1 MAQRASDGT
10 AKKGGLFDD
19 LSMAQVIAGA
29 LAAVT
34 SMLLAS
40 QIGIYGS
47 VIGVGVGSVVSA
59 VASQLYKKFLQR
71 SADKLRDFAPGET
84 LSMTKAEAEKDGG
97 EGDAASNEDAGKTS
111 VLPADG
117 RTAVLK
123 TAPVEVGRTPRLDDA
138 AQEGDVTARRALAQR
153 DHKKRVK
160 RGVLI
165 VSIVSALAAVAVSA
179 VVIYA
184 VSAGQGVG
192 VKTEPIISTPRSQP
206 SNDSG
211 TTDSSADKG
220 SSSNSSDSKDNSTND
235 SSKDTGKDQ
244 GDQSGSNTDG
254 SGSNSNAGSGS
265 GSGSTSGDG
274 SGSSGSGSGSGSDS
288 GSGSGS
294 GSGDTSDGGSGG
306 TGGNLSDGGSTGSG
320 SGSSGSGSGSSSGS
334 GSTSASG
341 TSANTSSGTGTAG
354 TAGTAAATA
363 ATAAAT
369 S

>member
-84 LSMTKAEAEKDGG
+84 LSMTKTEAEKDGG

-220 SSSNSSDSKDNSTND
+220 SSSNSSDSKDNATND

-265 GSGSTSGDG
+265 GSGSGSDSG
-274 SGSSGSGSGSGSDS
+274 SSSGSGSGDA
-288 GSGSGS
+288 
-294 GSGDTSDGGSGG
+294 SDGGSGG

-320 SGSSGSGSGSSSGS
+320 SGSSGSGSGSSSSS
-334 GSTSASG
+334 GSSSASG
-341 TSANTSSGTGTAG
+341 TSANTSSSTGTAG

-363 ATAAAT
+363 ATAAET

>member
-84 LSMTKAEAEKDGG
+84 LSMTKTEKGGG
-97 EGDAASNEDAGKTS
+97 EGDATSNEDAGKTS
-111 VLPADG
+111 ALPADG

-220 SSSNSSDSKDNSTND
+220 SSSNSSDSKDNATSD

-288 GSGSGS
+288 GSSSGS
-294 GSGDTSDGGSGG
+294 GSGDASD
-306 TGGNLSDGGSTGSG
+306 LSLIHI
-320 SGSSGSGSGSSSGS
+320 
-334 GSTSASG
+334 
-341 TSANTSSGTGTAG
+341 
-354 TAGTAAATA
+354 
-363 ATAAAT
+363 
-369 S
+369 

>member
-84 LSMTKAEAEKDGG
+84 LSMTKTEAEKGG
-97 EGDAASNEDAGKTS
+97 DEGDAASNEDAGKTS

-220 SSSNSSDSKDNSTND
+220 SSSNSSDSKDNATSD

-254 SGSNSNAGSGS
+254 SGSNSGSGS

-288 GSGSGS
+288 GSSSGS
-294 GSGDTSDGGSGG
+294 GSGDASDGGSGG

-341 TSANTSSGTGTAG
+341 TSANTSSSTGAAG

-363 ATAAAT
+363 ATASAT

>member
-84 LSMTKAEAEKDGG
+84 LSMTKTEAEKGG
-97 EGDAASNEDAGKTS
+97 DEGDAASNEDAGKTS

-160 RGVLI
+160 RGALI
-165 VSIVSALAAVAVSA
+165 VSVVSALAAVAVSA

-184 VSAGQGVG
+184 MSAGEGVG
-192 VKTEPIISTPRSQP
+192 AKTEPIISTPRSQP
-206 SNDSG
+206 SNDGG

-220 SSSNSSDSKDNSTND
+220 SSSNSSDSKDNATSD

-288 GSGSGS
+288 GSSSGS
-294 GSGDTSDGGSGG
+294 GSGDASDGGSGG

-320 SGSSGSGSGSSSGS
+320 SGSSGSGSGSGS
-334 GSTSASG
+334 GSSSASG
-341 TSANTSSGTGTAG
+341 TSANTSSSTGAAG

>member
-84 LSMTKAEAEKDGG
+84 LSMTKTEAEKDGD
-97 EGDAASNEDAGKTS
+97 EGGAASNEDAGKTS

-220 SSSNSSDSKDNSTND
+220 SSSNSSDSKDNATSD

-244 GDQSGSNTDG
+244 GDQSGSNADG
-254 SGSNSNAGSGS
+254 SGSNSGSGS

-320 SGSSGSGSGSSSGS
+320 SGSGSSSGS